1 MPRSTRPA
9 LVSSALLSVLAL
21 GASACAS
28 DSDDKPSAGVP
39 ASSAPASSAPSTPA
53 ASSAPAATPL
63 SAGQLKSA
71 LLTAKDLPTDYTA
84 TTPKPDEDILGQT
97 ATATPAVC
105 QPIQDMGA
113 GKSVRPTAAANQ
125 NYSQKSKPFMK
136 VFGRIAAYAPGKA
149 EKAMADLKAAA
160 KACPSYTFKDDADGT
175 AGKAVVKSLQPIS
188 LGDDAVTLE
197 LTITTDGQSMVLPF
211 TQIRVGSSVALFAPM
226 NVMKL
231 DQAAEFPRELLAKQV
246 EKLKAATAG

>member
-1 MPRSTRPA
+1 

-21 GASACAS
+21 GASACGS
-28 DSDDKPSAGVP
+28 DSDDKPSADVSASSTP
-39 ASSAPASSAPSTPA
+39 ASSALSTPA
-53 ASSAPAATPL
+53 ASSAPAAAAL

-113 GKSVRPTAAANQ
+113 GRKSVRPTEAVNQ
-125 NYSQKSKPFMK
+125 NYSQKSKPFVK
-136 VFGRIAAYAPGKA
+136 VFGRIAAYAPGDA
-149 EKAMADLKAAA
+149 QKAMADLKAAA
-160 KACPSYTFKDDADGT
+160 KACPAYTFKDDADGT
-175 AGKAVVKSLQPIS
+175 AGKTVVKSLQPVS

-197 LTITTDGQSMVLPF
+197 LTITTDGTSMVLPF
-211 TQIRVGSSVALFAPM
+211 TQIRVGSSIALFATM
-226 NVMKL
+226 DVTKL
-231 DQAAEFPRELLAKQV
+231 DQAVEFPHELLAKQV
-246 EKLKAATAG
+246 EKLKAAAAG

>member
-1 MPRSTRPA
+1 M
-9 LVSSALLSVLAL
+9 SSALLSVLAL

-39 ASSAPASSAPSTPA
+39 ASSLPASSAPSTPA
-53 ASSAPAATPL
+53 ASSAPAAAPL

-71 LLTAKDLPTDYTA
+71 LLTAKDLPTDYRA
-84 TTPKPDEDILGQT
+84 TTPKSDEDILGQT

-113 GKSVRPTAAANQ
+113 GEKSVRPTAAANQ
-125 NYSQKSKPFMK
+125 NYSQKSKPFVK
-136 VFGRIAAYAPGKA
+136 VFGRIAAYAPGEA

-160 KACPSYTFKDDADGT
+160 KACPAYTFKDEADGT
-175 AGKAVVKSLQPIS
+175 AGKALVKSLQPLS

-197 LTITTDGQSMVLPF
+197 LTVTSDGDSMVLPF
-211 TQIRVGSSVALFAPM
+211 TQIRVGSTIALFATM
-226 NVMKL
+226 DVMKL
-231 DQAAEFPRELLAKQV
+231 DRAVEFPHELLAKQV